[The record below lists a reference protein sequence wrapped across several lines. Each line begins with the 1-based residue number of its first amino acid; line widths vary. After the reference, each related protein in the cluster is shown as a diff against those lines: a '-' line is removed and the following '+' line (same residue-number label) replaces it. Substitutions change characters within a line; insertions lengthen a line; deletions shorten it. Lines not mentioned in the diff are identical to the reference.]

1 MSEGVVDPA
10 RGAASPRGLALCV
23 DLDGTLV
30 ATNTLWESLLACA
43 RQRPLELLRIPLW
56 LARGR
61 PALKRGLARAAR
73 LEAGSLP
80 FRAEVV
86 AYLRAARAEGRP
98 VVLATASDRL
108 VAEAVASHLG
118 LFDAVLATE
127 DGRNL
132 KGARKREA
140 LERAF
145 GRGGF
150 EYLGDSAADLP
161 VWEAAARASWVGLS
175 PGQEARVA
183 ARTPVARRF
192 QTPRAGP
199 GAWLRA
205 LRVHQWVKNAL
216 VALPL
221 VMAHR
226 FDEPALLG
234 LVGLAFVALSFCASS
249 VYLGNDLMDLAA
261 DRAHPSKR
269 GRPFA
274 SGELSI
280 PAGLAVAPLLAT
292 AAFAISLAWLP
303 ASFTATLAVYLLLNV
318 LYTFRLKQVA
328 VADVIFLSGLYSLRV
343 LAGGFATGIEVSPW
357 LIAFSLFFFLNLAFL
372 KRYTDLRLMPAGR
385 DGLSP
390 GRDYA
395 PEDAPVVLALGPA
408 SGYMATLVLALYM
421 QSEKVTT
428 LYRQPDLLWLLVPL
442 LVFWISRVWM
452 VAHRGQMTEDPI
464 VFTTR
469 DAVSWAVLAAAGAVL
484 LLATIL

>member
-1 MSEGVVDPA
+1 LSERAVDPA
-10 RGAASPRGLALCV
+10 GEGTRAHALPLCV

-30 ATNTLWESLLACA
+30 ATDTLWESFLGCM
-43 RQRPLELLRIPLW
+43 RRHPLELLRIPAW

-61 PALKRGLARAAR
+61 PALKRGLARAAG
-73 LEAGSLP
+73 LQPGSLP

-86 AYLRAARAEGRP
+86 EYLKAARAEGRP

-118 LFDAVLATE
+118 LFDAVLAT
-127 DGRNL
+127 DGERNL

-140 LERAF
+140 LETAF
-145 GRGGF
+145 GRDGF

-161 VWEAAARASWVGLS
+161 VWEAAGRASCVGLS
-175 PGQEARVA
+175 PAQEARVS
-183 ARTPVARRF
+183 ARTPIARRF
-192 QTPRAGP
+192 AAPRAGLRT
-199 GAWLRA
+199 WLRA
-205 LRVHQWVKNAL
+205 LRVHQWVKNTL
-216 VALPL
+216 VVLPL
-221 VMAHR
+221 VMGHR

-234 LVGLAFVALSFCASS
+234 LVALAFVALSFAASS
-249 VYLGNDLMDLAA
+249 VYLGNDLMDLAV

-269 GRPFA
+269 RRPFA
-274 SGELSI
+274 AGELSI
-280 PAGLAVAPLLAT
+280 PAGLAAAPLLML

-303 ASFTATLAVYLLLNV
+303 ASFTATLAVYLALNV
-318 LYTFRLKQVA
+318 VYTFRLKSVA
-328 VADVIFLSGLYSLRV
+328 VADVIFLAGLYSLRV

-372 KRYTDLRLMPAGR
+372 KRYTDLRGMPEGR
-385 DGLSP
+385 DGPSP

-395 PEDAPVVLALGPA
+395 REDAPLVLSLGPA

-421 QSEKVTT
+421 QSEKVTI

-442 LVFWISRVWM
+442 LVFWLSRVWM
-452 VAHRGQMTEDPI
+452 LAHRGEMTDDPV

-469 DAVSWAVLAAAGAVL
+469 DPVSWAVLALAAGVL
-484 LLATIL
+484 VLATIL